1 MKKIL
6 ITGGAGYIGSH
17 TAVQLVQSGFEPI
30 IIDDLSNSEEK
41 VLDRLEEILGKRL
54 TFYKGDCS
62 DRGLLDQI
70 SAEHEIAGIIHFAAF
85 KAVGESTQQPLKY
98 YQNNI
103 GSLLAILEFMKA
115 KQIKDLVFSSSCTVY
130 GQPKSLPVTE
140 GTPRLDAES
149 PYGNTKKICED
160 ILADFVKSQAGIRVI
175 SLRYFN
181 PVGAH
186 PSSKIGE
193 LPIGTPAN
201 LVPFV
206 TQTAAG
212 IREKLTVFGDDYDT
226 VDGSCVRDFIHVMD
240 LADAHV
246 KALAYLG
253 EQQDDFY
260 DVFNVGTGNGNT
272 VLEVIRTF
280 EKVNGVKVNFRI
292 GARRPGDVVKIWAD
306 TSKINSVLNWQ
317 PSYSLEDS
325 LRDSWNWQKTL

>member
-17 TAVQLVQSGFEPI
+17 TAVELVKSGYEPI
-30 IIDDLSNSEEK
+30 IIDDLSNSESK
-41 VLDRLEEILGKRL
+41 VLDRLEEIIGRRL

-62 DRGLLDQI
+62 DRNLLDQI
-70 SAEHEIAGIIHFAAF
+70 ASEHEISGVIHFAAF
-85 KAVGESTQQPLKY
+85 KAVGESTMEPLKY
-98 YQNNI
+98 YRNNI
-103 GSLLAILEFMKA
+103 GSLLTLLDFIKA
-115 KQIKDLVFSSSCTVY
+115 KQIKDFVFSSSCTVY
-130 GQPKSLPVTE
+130 GQPEFLPVTE
-140 GTPRLDAES
+140 ETPRQDAES

-160 ILADFVKSQAGIRVI
+160 ILVDLVKSHAGIRVI

-186 PSSKIGE
+186 PSGKIGE

-226 VDGSCVRDFIHVMD
+226 EDGSCVRDFIHVMD

-260 DVFNVGTGNGNT
+260 DVFNVGSGNGNT

-280 EKVNGVKVNFRI
+280 EKVNRIKVNFEI
-292 GARRPGDVVKIWAD
+292 GPRRPGDIVKIWAD
-306 TSKINSVLNWQ
+306 TTKINSILKWF

-325 LRDSWNWQKTL
+325 LRDSWNWQKAL